1 VISAPP
7 FCNDPSALV
16 VVDWSWWL
24 NKAFRVAGL
33 DGMTSTVVGW
43 LCALLSYDPAH
54 VAIALDSQGPT
65 FRHRMEHPRDPA
77 WRYKSGRDPKPA
89 DFFTLSR
96 TCTDLAELHAIP
108 ALWAEGF
115 EADDVIATVTRQAR
129 AAGYRVWIC
138 SADKDLHGLTEA
150 GLRGDV
156 DVGMWDNVTGETRG
170 PVETRAK
177 FGVEPVQIADLLA
190 IAGDAGDS
198 VPGVPGM
205 GPGAASLLLRKFGSL
220 EQALGESVESVEI
233 LDAQIKAAGKAIKS
247 GPEKE
252 RPLVTQLREQ
262 MKERKRL
269 AKCHGLLVEHAE
281 IARFSRAL
289 TSLDCDA
296 PIRVPWD
303 DLPMGGFDAVELR
316 KRYLSLGF
324 SRKAEQVERFPKR
337 QPWAVGYEEA

>member
-1 VISAPP
+1 MIEPP
-7 FCNDPSALV
+7 FVGDPAALV

-54 VAIALDSQGPT
+54 VAVALDSQGPT
-65 FRHRMEHPRDPA
+65 FRHRMAHPSDPG
-77 WRYKSGRDPKPA
+77 WRYKAGRDPKPA
-89 DFFTLSR
+89 DFYTLSA
-96 TCTDLAELHAIP
+96 TCTELAELHSIP
-108 ALWAEGF
+108 TLWAEGF

-129 AAGYRVWIC
+129 AAGFRVWIC
-138 SADKDLHGLTEA
+138 ASDKDLHGLTEA

-170 PVETRAK
+170 PAEVREK
-177 FGVEPVQIADLLA
+177 FGVAPEQIADLLA
-190 IAGDAGDS
+190 IAGDAGDA
-198 VPGVPGM
+198 VPGVPGLGM
-205 GPGAASLLLRKFGSL
+205 GTAASLLQRFGSM
-220 EQALGESVESVEI
+220 ESAIESPVESVDV
-233 LDAQIKAAGKAIKS
+233 LSAQIKEAGKALRS

-252 RPLVTQLREQ
+252 RSLVRLLRDQ
-262 MKERKRL
+262 MKERKRI
-269 AKCHGLLVEHAE
+269 ARCHQILVDHAE
-281 IARFSRAL
+281 VARFSRAL

-316 KRYLSLGF
+316 KRYSSLGF
-324 SRKAEQVERFPKR
+324 TRKAEQVERFPKR
-337 QPWAVGYEEA
+337 APWAVGYEEA